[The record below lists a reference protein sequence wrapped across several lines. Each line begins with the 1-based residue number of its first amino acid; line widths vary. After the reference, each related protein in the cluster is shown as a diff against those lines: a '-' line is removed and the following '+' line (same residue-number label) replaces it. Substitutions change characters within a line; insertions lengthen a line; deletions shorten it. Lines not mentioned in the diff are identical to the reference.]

1 MEPEDIQKFLT
12 NFQNAGVSE
21 EDINFYFSQRGVE
34 KNQWEGLY
42 GQMPPQ
48 PQEQEGVLLKKKS
61 SASVSS
67 QEEGSSVSESAGN
80 QTQGNITSAS
90 GSAGGSSKVSWGPT
104 EFSSVVLG
112 GPDQKSKKEVD
123 SADND
128 VASRVAENKT
138 IFSTMQAVGEIF
150 SAWQDGKDI
159 AEGNKTSGVI
169 VPPAR
174 FDRDWNSTDIERAQ
188 NLYGALP
195 AWEKGGVW
203 SEKDETVISV
213 RRDKAIAEAIA
224 RGGGEDE
231 IARAIVSSGE
241 LDTKANQLYLKAFG
255 EDSDAEEIIKVDG
268 WGNTY
273 LDQYQ
278 LVKLQEAMVPIQKKM
293 IQAQAKDEA
302 ILADYGEAMEFAFD
316 VNTGIRT
323 MGNSIAGLYGELTG
337 NQGIVEQQQYDEYI
351 NSFRTQ
357 ASYAHDGLTKEEI
370 EKGISGNISDGNL
383 DAASAMFMTA
393 AAQTLPQLV
402 MQIGITAAT
411 SGLGTGV
418 ALTAGALSMGISAGG
433 ATLVDTY
440 GMMSDSKRRTMAL
453 GDAVVEVL
461 SERLFSGDMLS
472 IIKKSELAGMTAK
485 QIKSAL
491 FKKGIMSEEFTRL
504 AKFAAK
510 DGVKSFF
517 VQGGEEA
524 IEEFFAGVGSQF
536 VHAAIN
542 DEEFSM
548 SEALDG
554 AIVGFGM
561 GGGISSVKTTRQLL
575 TMGMSSIGLAGF
587 RNNIVQL
594 STNRQRLAE
603 ELREASTDVQKA
615 AVEAKLQELKV
626 MEAALTEEQLQV
638 YNEYTDEDAELTLK
652 TNRALTDASN
662 KLKNKGLTA
671 EQKAEIKA
679 EMANGI
685 AIIKGVEAKYEPNR
699 KEIQRERE
707 TLKAFEYGETGSL
720 ELTEESDNQG
730 SKLVQSLINVYKSLR
745 GNKVVVHKDYDAM
758 AKSTNVDKSELL
770 GSRGIYK
777 DSDGSIH
784 ILLPAAMSNTGFH
797 EAFHDVAKD
806 VDPNYIAKFIKA
818 ALPSLSML
826 GGGLSQ
832 KYQDIIEEY
841 KDNKEL
847 MFEELFAELNGDI
860 AVGAISIDNI
870 GTSLASAAATALNSA
885 FRKTMPFL
893 KLKANPSFSSFAKYV
908 GKVTEDIKTGR
919 ALTES
924 IAKKSAKKKS
934 AVDKV
939 KTESEQKK
947 ETFKSQ
953 LESFNKEKKEKPVA
967 LSKISKLVND
977 AVEKALKDYV
987 NGKGE
992 VGFSIKLSDMT
1003 TPTKG
1008 YAVSLENFETTKTMD
1023 ELMAMS
1029 KTDRKKAVNEISKK
1043 VHDAAGDAY
1052 NAHLG
1057 GWMAGGVFYFDLS
1070 EVWSDKSLAM
1080 HLGSIRNQDG
1090 VYDVLGDKT
1099 ISNED
1104 FPKEGEGGK
1113 YEGLTE
1119 QQAIELYQRGS
1130 IKKQATIF
1138 SFINKMVKDG
1148 MSKAQVIN
1156 SMIESGVS
1164 EKDAE
1169 MLWNKAKG
1177 YLKGSAAGYSA
1188 GKKATAAAYR
1198 QQFEERR
1205 KKEGEASKALR
1216 DRFSSLMANKDLT
1229 TKEIIKEL
1237 YEVIK
1242 GYEGVTLTL
1251 RQMISV
1257 LGITAMASR
1266 KGGRSVDAAHNEA
1279 VVAAAVERIVD
1290 ILEKQLTVEQV
1301 NEQKKTIK
1309 TVRAIQKDLKKKLK
1323 KMSISA
1329 RGQLTVYKS
1338 QINRLTSIDPAFLS
1352 HESALELL
1360 EGLNALNK
1368 SVIPVTASKNKA
1380 GDIVLSDTSLR
1391 EGRVYFD
1398 ELFAVLNMEAMQI
1411 ENQHVVRQATLV
1423 SENSDMSWE
1432 EAYRN
1437 LLLSRAEKGV
1447 NKYAKALKVI
1457 AKNYGLDIE
1466 TVAGLEEALERQAA
1480 QTEADKGEKKAGLI
1494 EEGILPAVMTHRR
1507 TLELDNA
1514 FASMFNLQ
1522 ADLSEEAMED
1532 MIRGRLERLTTGELQ
1547 RMEFMVYSYIV
1558 NDTTYGVQSLASVV
1572 AAKNEGSDRLSKLN
1586 MKAANTAGKRG
1597 GVYRNYVFSWLE
1609 TTPTFF
1615 RRLFM
1620 NYSEKKTTDY
1630 MSAIGFSNLRSH
1642 TQQADARATRTM
1654 EAIMANAKENGMFTP
1669 KNETL
1674 LHMYSMLMQKPEGLT
1689 DVEWLV
1695 LVKNQFTQAIS
1706 KDGRFKDKELESKAE
1721 AVDEIFGDGM
1731 AFEDAIKRLESVDG
1745 LVNTHD
1751 FMVSEF
1757 LLQSVSLKDYAENFL
1772 GQEFVG
1778 EDNYLPFSF
1787 IKGSD
1792 KTEDLSEALASAS
1805 DIRGAL
1811 TSYSRSKL
1819 EGRAG
1824 STYERNPDAVR
1835 STDRF
1840 VNMKFF
1846 STIEKVNRD
1855 NEIKIAT
1862 SADIA
1867 YISEMTSERNTE
1879 FVDSVPQDAM
1889 RHQLRQK
1896 VYDYMIAQK
1905 GSLGDE
1911 LLSPGGKR
1919 FINKLRS
1926 VTVVFY
1932 FGSIVDQVIKQ
1943 SAPIWN
1949 TMMETK
1955 NMDSKLEAL
1964 INIARLIA
1972 KGTGLM
1978 EDSAEDE
1985 YRTKVMNSFDI
1996 QNRNVQ
2002 DANIGFER
2010 SETGEPTVFERGM
2023 DISTS
2028 GLRVTDRVTATASW
2042 LAYYKDYLYEN
2053 TDVTP
2058 SDFSW
2063 EQAAKNPSKKAGD
2076 WASAM
2081 VAKDQNISTGRDRSK
2096 WGRYTKGNVMGL
2108 AKLATIPFIDFLMN
2122 KKLNMILDVQKALM
2136 GGQMSKDAARS
2147 IAGTTLEIA
2156 HFQTATWFI
2165 IAPMIQSLASV
2176 FFGAED
2182 DEDRSWF
2189 DKKFNWDMWKKGMI
2203 TDLNPV
2209 VMPIAFVESGFVW
2222 LANMV
2227 SYTFSDDKEV
2237 LNKLSGDGFFSGFKV
2252 WEKTNGIPIFG
2263 GTPRGDLDWLQKIF
2277 SQMGVVGSI
2286 ATQYSIAIK
2295 NTVSL
2300 SEDVPYYTTTYGTKK
2315 YLTESQAERMMF
2327 MEVAKLTVMT
2337 IGFGTGIMAKE
2348 VNATIKAGERGV
2360 GKRAASSKDKGI
2372 ENLIAERLIN
2382 EEEGATDILFDELSK
2397 RVEMNPATAEAWV
2410 KSRKT
2415 GFLKRMKSELTKNV
2429 KFIATARDIE
2439 KRYRS
2444 AQQKAYIIRNIA
2456 EEMPVEDR
2464 DAFRNYMYVYFT
2476 INGSK
2481 GTATDIEIADKL
2493 MYGDSELKK

>member
-1 MEPEDIQKFLT
+1 
-12 NFQNAGVSE
+12 
-21 EDINFYFSQRGVE
+21 
-34 KNQWEGLY
+34 
-42 GQMPPQ
+42 
-48 PQEQEGVLLKKKS
+48 
-61 SASVSS
+61 
-67 QEEGSSVSESAGN
+67 
-80 QTQGNITSAS
+80 
-90 GSAGGSSKVSWGPT
+90 
-104 EFSSVVLG
+104 
-112 GPDQKSKKEVD
+112 
-123 SADND
+123 
-128 VASRVAENKT
+128 
-138 IFSTMQAVGEIF
+138 
-150 SAWQDGKDI
+150 
-159 AEGNKTSGVI
+159 
-169 VPPAR
+169 
-174 FDRDWNSTDIERAQ
+174 
-188 NLYGALP
+188 
-195 AWEKGGVW
+195 
-203 SEKDETVISV
+203 
-213 RRDKAIAEAIA
+213 
-224 RGGGEDE
+224 
-231 IARAIVSSGE
+231 
-241 LDTKANQLYLKAFG
+241 
-255 EDSDAEEIIKVDG
+255 
-268 WGNTY
+268 
-273 LDQYQ
+273 
-278 LVKLQEAMVPIQKKM
+278 
-293 IQAQAKDEA
+293 
-302 ILADYGEAMEFAFD
+302 
-316 VNTGIRT
+316 
-323 MGNSIAGLYGELTG
+323 
-337 NQGIVEQQQYDEYI
+337 
-351 NSFRTQ
+351 
-357 ASYAHDGLTKEEI
+357 
-370 EKGISGNISDGNL
+370 
-383 DAASAMFMTA
+383 
-393 AAQTLPQLV
+393 
-402 MQIGITAAT
+402 
-411 SGLGTGV
+411 
-418 ALTAGALSMGISAGG
+418 
-433 ATLVDTY
+433 
-440 GMMSDSKRRTMAL
+440 
-453 GDAVVEVL
+453 
-461 SERLFSGDMLS
+461 
-472 IIKKSELAGMTAK
+472 
-485 QIKSAL
+485 
-491 FKKGIMSEEFTRL
+491 MSEEFTRL

-1029 KTDRKKAVNEISKK
+1029 KTDRKKAVNEIAKK

-1932 FGSIVDQVIKQ
+1932 FGSILDQVIKQ

-1949 TMMETK
+1949 TIMETK

-2058 SDFSW
+2058 SNFSW

-2147 IAGTTLEIA
+2147 LAGTSLEIA
-2156 HFQTATWFI
+2156 HFQTAMWFI
-2165 IAPMIQSLASV
+2165 MTPMMQSLASV

-2182 DEDRSWF
+2182 DEDKSWF

-2203 TDLNPV
+2203 TDLNPL
-2209 VMPIAFVESGFVW
+2209 VMPITFMESSFVR

-2237 LNKLSGDGFFSGFKV
+2237 LNKLSGEGFFSGFKV
-2252 WEKTNGIPIFG
+2252 WEKTNGIPMFG
-2263 GTPRGDLDWLQKIF
+2263 GTPRGDLEWYHKVF

-2286 ATQYSIAIK
+2286 AIQYSLAIK
-2295 NTVSL
+2295 NTASL

-2315 YLTESQAERMMF
+2315 YLTESQAERMTF
-2327 MEVAKLTVMT
+2327 MEVAKLLVIT
-2337 IGFGTGIMAKE
+2337 FGVSTGLMAKE
-2348 VNATIKAGERGV
+2348 VRMTINAGERNI
-2360 GKRAASSKDKGI
+2360 GKKAVSSRNKGLENI
-2372 ENLIAERLIN
+2372 EAEIRLN
-2382 EEEGATDILFDELSK
+2382 NEEGAFDLLYDEWQK
-2397 RVEMNPATAEAWV
+2397 QVIMNPTTAGKWL
-2410 KSRKT
+2410 KSRT
-2415 GFLKRMKSELTKNV
+2415 GGIQKRIRSELMKDERY
-2429 KFIATARDIE
+2429 ISTARDIE
-2439 KRYRS
+2439 RRYRS
-2444 AQQKAYIIRNIA
+2444 TQEKAYIIRQIA
-2456 EEMPVEDR
+2456 EEMEPSKRGE
-2464 DAFRNYMYVYFT
+2464 FMNYMYAYF
-2476 INGSK
+2476 IVNGSANAGADLSK
-2481 GTATDIEIADKL
+2481 AEIQ
-2493 MYGDSELKK
+2493 MYGERLYH